1 MNFTTIV
8 TLTTCTLVSFVTTTI
23 STSKRPSEESTVP
36 QQQVPSTPKSKT
48 TPLTQ
53 KSFLAKLCSCCS
65 VEEPLEEQ
73 EPLVEILQEGV
84 SALKSRIQNFQK
96 RVNTLGRFYYD
107 LYHDTKPKV
116 QSIIMSHNDRLTK
129 IAERTQSI
137 SEGLL
142 KISDSEE
149 FAELLQEWEGIEQE
163 LETLEDV
170 IYTPYQF
177 CMKAKRL
184 DAAQCNRFVDE
195 VMGREEGKDSEG
207 LVSYKQNVQ
216 KKVSKAKRSQTVT

>member
-1 MNFTTIV
+1 MKPTTLV

-36 QQQVPSTPKSKT
+36 QQQVPSTPKNKT
-48 TPLTQ
+48 VPLVQ

-73 EPLVEILQEGV
+73 EPLVEILQEDV
-84 SALKSRIQNFQK
+84 SALKSRIQDFEG
-96 RVNTLGRFYYD
+96 RVNTLGHFYYD

-116 QSIIMSHNDRLTK
+116 QSIIMSHNDRLIE
-129 IAERTQSI
+129 IAKRTQSI

-163 LETLEDV
+163 LETIENV
-170 IYTPYQF
+170 IHTPYKV
-177 CMKAKRL
+177 CMRAKGV

-195 VMGREEGKDSEG
+195 MMGREEGKDPEK
-207 LVSYKQNVQ
+207 LVRYKRSVQ
-216 KKVSKAKRSQTVT
+216 KKVVKAKRSQTLA